1 VAEVDEEG
9 IKGEGEEGVRVETL
23 NRHSSFYSHAAV
35 VPSLVTVP
43 PLLVCRAPFR

>member
-9 IKGEGEEGVRVETL
+9 IKGDGEERVRVETL
-23 NRHSSFYSHAAV
+23 NRYSTFCSRAAA

-43 PLLVCRAPFR
+43 PLLVRRAAFR